1 MAKKTTLKV
10 AMILTGA
17 LALTGCDDTNLPG
30 FLKKNNA
37 SGDKTAAA
45 KTTSRTVERDV
56 EAPEVFQMSETG
68 LWDGRPSLGGVWV
81 AHASAKDPERVIIRN
96 ESNGKFVI
104 GALFRRERD
113 VPGPRFQVS
122 SDAAEA
128 LEMLAGNPANLS
140 VTALRK
146 ETIAPEPATEQ
157 SPVPAPGT
165 LDGTAN
171 GEIKSAKLDDPI
183 AAASAALD
191 RAEGVAGSSSKPA
204 PKPVATAP
212 KPASKPA
219 PKPVTSGSLSK
230 PFIQIGIFSVETN
243 AKNTSEALKRAG
255 MLPTIKPGTTSGKK
269 FWRVIVGPTT
279 NKSERSAVLKKVRG
293 LGFADAYYV
302 SR

>member
-1 MAKKTTLKV
+1 MADKTTLKV
-10 AMILTGA
+10 ALILTGA
-17 LALTGCDDTNLPG
+17 LTLAGCDDTNLPG
-30 FLKKNNA
+30 FLKKNA
-37 SGDKTAAA
+37 SATANDGRA
-45 KTTSRTVERDV
+45 TSSRTVERDV

-81 AHASAKDPERVIIRN
+81 AHPAAIDPERVIIRN
-96 ESNGKFVI
+96 EGNGKFVI

-146 ETIAPEPATEQ
+146 ETAAPEPDAEDA
-157 SPVPAPGT
+157 PVPAPGT
-165 LDGTAN
+165 LATD
-171 GEIKSAKLDDPI
+171 EISEGSLKDPI
-183 AAASAALD
+183 KAAEAALD
-191 RAEGVAGSSSKPA
+191 RAEGTAVATAAAAPA
-204 PKPVATAP
+204 PKPTPMPTP
-212 KPASKPA
+212 KP
-219 PKPVTSGSLSK
+219 TSSGRGK

-243 AKNTSEALKRAG
+243 AKNTAEALKRAG
-255 MLPTIKPGTTSGKK
+255 MLPTIKPGTSSGKA

-279 NKSERSAVLKKVRG
+279 SKSERSSILKKVKD

-302 SR
+302 TN

>member
-1 MAKKTTLKV
+1 MADKTTLKV
-10 AMILTGA
+10 ALILTGA
-17 LALTGCDDTNLPG
+17 LALAGCDDTNLPG
-30 FLKKNNA
+30 FLKKDA
-37 SGDKTAAA
+37 SATADDGGA
-45 KTTSRTVERDV
+45 TTSRTVERDV

-81 AHASAKDPERVIIRN
+81 AHPAAVDPERVIIRN
-96 ESNGKFVI
+96 EGNGKFVI

-146 ETIAPEPATEQ
+146 EAVAPEPDTEDA
-157 SPVPAPGT
+157 PVPAPGT
-165 LDGTAN
+165 LAADAISEGSL
-171 GEIKSAKLDDPI
+171 EDPI
-183 AAASAALD
+183 KAAEAALD
-191 RAEGVAGSSSKPA
+191 RAEGTAVATAAAA
-204 PKPVATAP
+204 PKPTPKPTP
-212 KPASKPA
+212 KPA
-219 PKPVTSGSLSK
+219 GGLSK

-243 AKNTSEALKRAG
+243 AKNTAEALKRAG
-255 MLPTIKPGTTSGKK
+255 MLPTVKPGSSSGKA

-279 NKSERSAVLKKVRG
+279 SKSERSSILKKVKD

-302 SR
+302 TN

>member
-1 MAKKTTLKV
+1 MAKKTTMKV
-10 AMILTGA
+10 AIILSGA
-17 LALTGCDDTNLPG
+17 LALSGCDDTNLPG
-30 FLKKNNA
+30 FLKN
-37 SGDKTAAA
+37 SGTSSKDTTA
-45 KTTSRTVERDV
+45 KTSSRTVERDV

-68 LWDGRPSLGGVWV
+68 LWDGRPTLGGVWV

-104 GALFRRERD
+104 GSLFRRERD

-146 ETIAPEPATEQ
+146 QVVAPEPTKEEV
-157 SPVPAPGT
+157 PLPAPG
-165 LDGTAN
+165 DISEG
-171 GEIKSAKLDDPI
+171 KLDDPI
-183 AAASAALD
+183 ASAAAALD
-191 RAEGVAGSSSKPA
+191 RAEAGSPTTPVAPKPAAKPA
-204 PKPVATAP
+204 PKATKAAVAS
-212 KPASKPA
+212 SK
-219 PKPVTSGSLSK
+219 LSK
-230 PFIQIGIFSVETN
+230 PFVQIGIFSVEAN
-243 AKNTSEALKRAG
+243 AKNTAEALKQAG

-279 NKSERSAVLKKVRG
+279 NSSERSAVLKKVRG
-293 LGFADAYYV
+293 LGFADAYFV